1 MEAAQI
7 ATDYEL
13 ERGKPMPSRNH
24 SIVQFNL
31 TLAFS
36 TYRSEYSILPEL
48 TLELGGPPL
57 TPDISVYPKLSPDW
71 RHDEIKM
78 TKPPLVAVEI
88 LSPRQAMDDLVQKAE
103 TYFEAGVRS
112 CWIVLPAVKGIAV
125 LVPGEDTTLY
135 SKGELKDPATEITV
149 KVEEIFR

>member
-13 ERGKPMPSRNH
+13 ERGKPIPSRNH

-36 TYRSEYSILPEL
+36 AYRKEYSILPEL
-48 TLELGGPPL
+48 TLELGGPPV
-57 TPDISVYPKLSPDW
+57 TPDISIYPKLSPDW

-78 TKPPLVAVEI
+78 TKPPLTTVEI
-88 LSPRQAMDDLVQKAE
+88 LSPRQSMDDLVQKAE
-103 TYFEAGVRS
+103 TYFEAGVQS
-112 CWIVLPAVKGIAV
+112 CWIVLPAVKGVAV
-125 LVPGEDTTLY
+125 LVPGEGTTLY
-135 SKGELKDPATEITV
+135 SKGEVKDPATDITV
-149 KVEEIFR
+149 NVEEIFR